1 MTNYPITSMKLP
13 WLEQSGT
20 DDRPHWGAPL
30 ILQEFLRG
38 VSQFDDDPRVD
49 EDVARDILTNTGFW
63 CAAVRRQDSTPELAE
78 LALTPD
84 SLRRHQS
91 DNAFYRDHSP
101 YISVTAGTYI
111 ERRWQR
117 YNQEVF
123 AFDTALNFAVNIA
136 GTDGWIFYGY
146 VICLGY
152 SANGHAEFAE
162 ELRDVHQHARW
173 CRYRAEG
180 EFAAPVRI
188 PPRRLSKAEHY
199 SSAEVIAAVY
209 EDRQPNPDATLA
221 NTKFMPPEKLLRAR
235 GMVSR

>member
-1 MTNYPITSMKLP
+1 MKP
-13 WLEQSGT
+13 PRLEQSGT
-20 DDRPHWGAPL
+20 DDRPQWGEPL

-38 VSQFDDDPRVD
+38 VSQFADDPSVD

-63 CAAVRRQDSTPELAE
+63 CAVVRRQVSTSEAAE

-91 DNAFYRDHSP
+91 DNTFYRDHSP
-101 YISVTAGTYI
+101 YISVTAGTYV
-111 ERRWQR
+111 ELGQRSQR

-162 ELRDVHQHARW
+162 ELRDVHQHPRW

-188 PPRRLSKAEHY
+188 PPRRLSKAERY
-199 SSAEVIAAVY
+199 PAAEVIAAVHQN
-209 EDRQPNPDATLA
+209 RQPNPEATLT
-221 NTKFMPPEKLLRAR
+221 NMNFMPPEKLLRAR
-235 GMVSR
+235 GVVSR